1 MSVARKLK
9 AKTQTKI
16 FHATMLVTRAEEWWV
31 EAETIEEAQ
40 GLLGSGQGH
49 HATLGEV
56 FISNLTR
63 CLRRMRFGPANAFYS
78 LRGKLLAQ
86 SHDELLKGDFLVFRS
101 NILFLI
107 IGALV
112 IVVAVMGYELY
123 QDRKQPE
130 GMRIDVGPNGLKI
143 EKK

>member
-1 MSVARKLK
+1 
-9 AKTQTKI
+9 
-16 FHATMLVTRAEEWWV
+16 
-31 EAETIEEAQ
+31 
-40 GLLGSGQGH
+40 
-49 HATLGEV
+49 
-56 FISNLTR
+56 
-63 CLRRMRFGPANAFYS
+63 
-78 LRGKLLAQ
+78 LLAQ
-86 SHDELLKGDFLVFRS
+86 SHDELLKGDFLVSRS

-112 IVVAVMGYELY
+112 IAVAVMGYELY